1 MLAVL
6 CMVDSGSVCVC
17 DDVFWSNNGKNNIEK
32 ITLFARKKQN
42 KISQCWLK
50 TNIGEEY
57 LNFLFRRSSGSNN
70 FFVRSTKGKNQFFF
84 FYCGLLLISWFL
96 IGTWGRTTWHWRYL
110 CSCSSS
116 CLCAAICGVSHSK
129 KTPLLG
135 KRSFGLF
142 CKPLSKCHLLKDE
155 KFL

>member
-50 TNIGEEY
+50 TNIGDEY

-84 FYCGLLLISWFL
+84 FYCGLLLISWFSYRDL
-96 IGTWGRTTWHWRYL
+96 GEDDLTLTVF

-129 KTPLLG
+129 KKTLCWEGGLLDF
-135 KRSFGLF
+135 SVN
-142 CKPLSKCHLLKDE
+142 LSQNVIC
-155 KFL
+155 